1 MELNRVCVF
10 CGSSHG
16 RRPEYAAA
24 ARRLGAALARRGT
37 ELVFGGGHIGLMGVV
52 ADAAMAGGARVIGV
66 IPRALEALELAHR
79 GLSELRVVGS
89 MHERKALMAGLSDAF
104 IAMPGGF
111 GTIEEFCEVL
121 TWSQLGLHAKPC
133 GLLNVERF
141 FDPML
146 ALFDHAVAER
156 FLRPEN
162 RQLVLQSEEPDELL
176 EALAA
181 FTPSTAVQK
190 WIGPEET

>member
-16 RRPEYAAA
+16 CRPEYAAA

-37 ELVFGGGHIGLMGVV
+37 QLVFGGGHIGLMGVG

-66 IPRALEALELAHR
+66 IPRALEVLELAHR
-79 GLSELRVVGS
+79 GLSELRIVGA
-89 MHERKALMAGLSDAF
+89 MHERKALMAELSDAF

-162 RQLVLQSEEPDELL
+162 RQLVLQFEEPDELL

-181 FTPSTAVQK
+181 FTPSPAVQK